1 LILNDDSINEDE
13 KKQLTKF
20 IFKNNPYIEGNKG
33 FRINSNSNVGNTY
46 FKFVE
51 YLTKKSELL
60 GVTICELETF
70 LFGWDLTSKQLK
82 NYLNPRIVYNQ
93 FFKKYFKL

>member
-1 LILNDDSINEDE
+1 MTFYQLLKHYSNFLIKED
-13 KKQLTKF
+13 L
-20 IFKNNPYIEGNKG
+20 

-93 FFKKYFKL
+93 FFSLPYQNK